1 MNQVLTLETQAV
13 IPTQLDML
21 KDQGITDVETLADK
35 IMNLTEQAA
44 AIFVD
49 SAAPAGVIS
58 ELDLKQ
64 FGPIYNGEGD
74 NAPDTPLKQI
84 LPKSNH
90 LALFALT
97 MGADVSAKIN
107 DCFDQNDFALG
118 SMLDTAASLAA
129 DNAVGQFEKH
139 FQNHLASTG
148 RLGNQT
154 YVLSYSPGYCGWH
167 IRGQKRL
174 FQHLNPGRIGISLN
188 SSCLMKPLKSV
199 SGVLIAGKKELHLFR
214 PKFPFCK
221 QCTTYSCVDRM
232 KEIRRTMN

>member
-84 LPKSNH
+84 LPKRQPS
-90 LALFALT
+90 
-97 MGADVSAKIN
+97 GAVRPDH
-107 DCFDQNDFALG
+107 G
-118 SMLDTAASLAA
+118 S
-129 DNAVGQFEKH
+129 
-139 FQNHLASTG
+139 
-148 RLGNQT
+148 
-154 YVLSYSPGYCGWH
+154 
-167 IRGQKRL
+167 
-174 FQHLNPGRIGISLN
+174 
-188 SSCLMKPLKSV
+188 
-199 SGVLIAGKKELHLFR
+199 
-214 PKFPFCK
+214 
-221 QCTTYSCVDRM
+221 
-232 KEIRRTMN
+232 